1 MADRPSTQGKADDEI
16 SLRRNYQNE
25 TQKKINPTD
34 EYMDS
39 SLEFIV
45 FQEGYR

>member
-25 TQKKINPTD
+25 TQKKINDPSECKD
-34 EYMDS
+34 N
-39 SLEFIV
+39 SLESIQ
-45 FQEGYR
+45 FQAE